1 MANITATDV
10 NKLRQITGAGMMDCK
25 KALVESDGD
34 FEKAIDYLRKK
45 GQKVANNRSDRAA
58 NDGLVLAK
66 TSPDGKKAII
76 VLISCETDF
85 VAKSAD
91 FTKFSNDVADFAILN
106 TPKTVEELRAANL
119 NGRTVAENLTDLI
132 GKIGEKMEVASYEVI
147 EAAKT
152 FAYNHPGNRLGTIVG
167 FNKDNVANIDQIG
180 KEIAM
185 QIAAMNPVAVD
196 KGDVNQKTIDREI
209 EIGKEQARQEGKPE
223 DMLEKIALGKLN
235 KFFKERTLLNQE
247 FVRDTKKTVG
257 QYLTEADKE
266 LKVTTF
272 NRLML
277 GA

>member
-1 MANITATDV
+1 MANITAADV
-10 NKLRQITGAGMMDCK
+10 NKLRQTTGAGMMDCK

-45 GQKVANNRSDRAA
+45 GQKVASNRSDRVA

-66 TSPDGKKAII
+66 ISADSKKAII
-76 VLISCETDF
+76 VLVSCETDF

-91 FTKFSNDVADFAILN
+91 FTKFSNDVLNFAIEK
-106 TPKTVEELRAANL
+106 TPKTVEELRTSNL
-119 NGRTVAENLTDLI
+119 NDRTVAENLTDLI

-167 FNKDNVANIDQIG
+167 FNKDNVANLEQIG

-196 KGDVNQKTIDREI
+196 KDDVDQKTIDREI

-235 KFFKERTLLNQE
+235 KFFKERTLLNQD

-257 QYLTEADKE
+257 QYLAEADKE

-272 NRLML
+272 KRLML

>member
-45 GQKVANNRSDRAA
+45 GQKVASNRSDRAA

-106 TPKTVEELRAANL
+106 TPKTVEELRASNL

-196 KGDVNQKTIDREI
+196 KGDVDQKTIDREI

-223 DMLEKIALGKLN
+223 DMLEKIALGKLT